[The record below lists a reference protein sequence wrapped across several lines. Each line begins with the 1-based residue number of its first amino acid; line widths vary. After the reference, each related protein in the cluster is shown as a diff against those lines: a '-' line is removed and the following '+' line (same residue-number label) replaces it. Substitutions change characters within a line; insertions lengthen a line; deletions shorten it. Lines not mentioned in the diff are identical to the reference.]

1 MNIVHLIFN
10 IRPGGMEYFLIDLV
24 EAQCQSD
31 NVTVVVVNRDN
42 DASMIENIKKYCRLV
57 EIGRPQGSYNPYY
70 VIKLNRVLK
79 QLSPDAVNF
88 HDRRL
93 GAMILKH
100 RDVSYIFTCHD
111 MLQPPGFAR
120 RADKIIAVS
129 GAVANWLKTNYNL
142 DSTVIPNG
150 IVVDRIR
157 QRPKSELTT
166 PIKLVSVARL
176 DHTVKGQHIL
186 LEALA
191 QLQDVDWTL
200 DLIGDGQSRNYLETL
215 VSKLGLA
222 NRVNFRS
229 NIERNEIYNSLSQY
243 DIFILPSLNEAFSIA
258 LAEAMAASLPAI
270 ISDLDGPK
278 TVTDNGKF
286 ASLFTPGDT
295 DDLARKIKEII
306 DDYSNAY
313 SRALAARNFVKDSF
327 DIDKTAARYRE
338 FYNKKMSRIG

>member
-1 MNIVHLIFN
+1 MNIVHIIFN
-10 IRPGGMEYFLIDLV
+10 IRPGGMEHFLIDLV
-24 EAQCQSD
+24 EAQSRQD
-31 NVTVVVVNRDN
+31 NVTVVIVNRNNDN
-42 DASMIENIKKYCRLV
+42 LMMQRLEQHCRLV
-57 EIGRPQGSYNPYY
+57 EIGRPEGSYNPRYF
-70 VIKLNRVLK
+70 IKLNRVLK
-79 QLSPDAVNF
+79 QLKPDVVNF

-100 RDVSYIFTCHD
+100 RDVSYVFTCHD

-120 RADKIIAVS
+120 CADKIIAVS

-142 DSTVIPNG
+142 DSIVIPNG

-191 QLQDVDWTL
+191 QLQNIDWTI

-215 VSKLGLA
+215 VTKLGLE

-229 NIERNEIYNSLSQY
+229 SIERNEIYNSLSQY

-258 LAEAMAASLPAI
+258 LAEAMSALVPVI
-270 ISDLDGPK
+270 ISNLDGPK
-278 TVTDNGKF
+278 LIADNGKY
-286 ASLFTPGDT
+286 ATVFTPGDVN
-295 DDLARKIKEII
+295 DLAKIIREVIA
-306 DDYSNAY
+306 DYPTAY
-313 SRALAARNFVKDSF
+313 SKAVAAQDFVKETF
-327 DIDKTAARYRE
+327 GIDKTATRYRE
-338 FYNKKMSRIG
+338 FYNKK

>member
-1 MNIVHLIFN
+1 MNIVHLVFN
-10 IRPGGMEYFLIDLV
+10 IRPGGMEHFLIDLV
-24 EAQCQSD
+24 EAQSRQD
-31 NVTVVVVNRDN
+31 NVTVVIVNRNNDN
-42 DASMIENIKKYCRLV
+42 LMMQRLDQHCRVV
-57 EIGRPQGSYNPYY
+57 EIERPEGSYNPLYF
-70 VIKLNRVLK
+70 IRLNRVFKLLK
-79 QLSPDAVNF
+79 PDVVNF

-111 MLQPPGFAR
+111 MLESPGFAQ

-157 QRPKSELTT
+157 QRPENELTT

-200 DLIGDGQSRNYLETL
+200 DLIGDGQSRNYLKTL
-215 VSKLGLA
+215 VTKLGLE

-229 NIERNEIYNSLSQY
+229 NIERNEIYNSLSHY

-286 ASLFTPGDT
+286 ASLFTPGNADE
-295 DDLARKIKEII
+295 LARKIKEII

-327 DIDKTAARYRE
+327 DINNTAARYRE
-338 FYNKKMSRIG
+338 FYNKK